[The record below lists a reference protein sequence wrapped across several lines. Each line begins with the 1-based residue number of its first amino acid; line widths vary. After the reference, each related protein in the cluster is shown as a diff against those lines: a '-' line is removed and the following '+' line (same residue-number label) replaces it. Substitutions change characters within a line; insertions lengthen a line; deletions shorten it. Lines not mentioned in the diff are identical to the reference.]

1 MNMTPEDLLERL
13 AGPGATFREH
23 QREAV
28 HDLVEERA
36 RVLCVQRT
44 GWGKS
49 AVYFLAT
56 ALLRSDPT
64 RPAGPALI
72 VSPLLALMRNQIA
85 AAERLGISAYTIN
98 STNREEWEEVR

>member
-1 MNMTPEDLLERL
+1 MVEELLQRL

-23 QREAV
+23 QREAIT
-28 HDLVEERA
+28 DLVEDRA

-56 ALLRSDPT
+56 TLLPLRSMKSLYEL
-64 RPAGPALI
+64 RP
-72 VSPLLALMRNQIA
+72 SP
-85 AAERLGISAYTIN
+85 
-98 STNREEWEEVR
+98 EVMAVWP